1 MEEQIQG
8 YLADQNTPP
17 PPQDR
22 RRTIGIGLRK
32 GPRGVR
38 FLVSEVPSYTD
49 VDDEEATNR
58 LAVGG
63 VITSTKIFSISIGC
77 QPARL
82 TRSTVIGTYV

>member
-1 MEEQIQG
+1 MT
-8 YLADQNTPP
+8 L
-17 PPQDR
+17 
-22 RRTIGIGLRK
+22 GIGLRK

-63 VITSTKIFSISIGC
+63 IISSTKMFYESIGC